1 MNSVDLA
8 GDILVQNIVV
18 ISGARAR
25 GRTFTMPESGR
36 GSHGFLYI
44 WNGEATFYQD
54 DGNTVRAID
63 GQLLYLPKA
72 ARYKIRYAAESTTFV
87 TVNFDLL
94 GDLLCLFRTNGIT
107 ILADKDS
114 ADTIANIMKK
124 FVACGP
130 EQTLSGQFRRKELF
144 YRLLS
149 VIHDNNPGAE
159 SQQYP
164 QIMKGVMLLKQTYL
178 ENLPIGM
185 FAKESNVSISSFRQ
199 LFHKQYGMSPVQ
211 YRNALRIRRA
221 RQLLE
226 DGGGTVAEV
235 AYACGFEN
243 IGYFCRYYKKVT
255 GETPQ
260 QTRLRNF

>member
-1 MNSVDLA
+1 
-8 GDILVQNIVV
+8 
-18 ISGARAR
+18 
-25 GRTFTMPESGR
+25 MPENGR

-44 WNGEATFYQD
+44 WNGEATFYQN
-54 DGNTVRAID
+54 DGNTVSAMD

-72 ARYKIRYAAESTTFV
+72 ARYKIRYAAESTSFV

-94 GDLLCLFRTNGIT
+94 GDPLSLFRTNGIT
-107 ILADKDS
+107 VLAKEDPG
-114 ADTIANIMKK
+114 DTIAGIMKK
-124 FVACGP
+124 FVACGA

-149 VIHDNNPGAE
+149 MIYDNDPAAE

-164 QIMKGVMLLKQTYL
+164 QIMKGVRLLKQTYL
-178 ENLPIGM
+178 ENLPIEI

-199 LFHKQYGMSPVQ
+199 LFHKQFGVSPVQ

-243 IGYFCRYYKKVT
+243 IGYFCRYYKKTT

-260 QTRLRNF
+260 QTRLHNS